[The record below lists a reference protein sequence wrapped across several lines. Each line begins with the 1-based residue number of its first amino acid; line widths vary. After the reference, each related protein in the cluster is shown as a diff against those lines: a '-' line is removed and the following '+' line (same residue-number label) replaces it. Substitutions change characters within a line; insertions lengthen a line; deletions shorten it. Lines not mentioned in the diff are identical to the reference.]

1 MFLNICEF
9 LSLDDAILFSRLLL
23 VYFFHNC
30 VFLLLYLVSI
40 FTNSFFVVQPLP
52 FCSRV
57 CDNSDRLYN
66 FVLWGIALV
75 LEGEIL
81 VWYLWCTN
89 PSLPIVK
96 LLFDVYWLQ
105 ISGDF
110 MTIAS
115 LNAENEIL
123 HTLAFLA
130 GVMIWSQ
137 VCFWHF
143 LLLENIVIFGCIMHN
158 WDHQFYLL
166 HVQLHWDQLECFVIY
181 YSPLSLFDI
190 LCWSITFWNIFFFFI
205 TFWVLEDDGNA
216 FCCFW

>member
-1 MFLNICEF
+1 MKKRIIFFISLFLFYWIDNVSFIRSFSLLF

-40 FTNSFFVVQPLP
+40 FTNAFFFVQPLP

-105 ISGDF
+105 KSGDF
-110 MTIAS
+110 ITIAGF
-115 LNAENEIL
+115 NAENEIL
-123 HTLAFLA
+123 HTLAFN
-130 GVMIWSQ
+130 MRW
-137 VCFWHF
+137 W
-143 LLLENIVIFGCIMHN
+143 
-158 WDHQFYLL
+158 
-166 HVQLHWDQLECFVIY
+166 
-181 YSPLSLFDI
+181 
-190 LCWSITFWNIFFFFI
+190 
-205 TFWVLEDDGNA
+205 
-216 FCCFW
+216 

>member
-1 MFLNICEF
+1 MNLCEF
-9 LSLDDAILFSRLLL
+9 LSLDDVILFSRLLL
-23 VYFFHNC
+23 VFLFLHNC

-66 FVLWGIALV
+66 FVLRSIALV

-81 VWYLWCTN
+81 VWYLWSTN

-105 ISGDF
+105 KSGDF
-110 MTIAS
+110 MTIAGF
-115 LNAENEIL
+115 NAENEIL

-130 GVMIWSQ
+130 GLMIWSQ
-137 VCFWHF
+137 VCFWHSNAEVLFFGIFFSF
-143 LLLENIVIFGCIMHN
+143 LLLFGFWKMMVM
-158 WDHQFYLL
+158 L
-166 HVQLHWDQLECFVIY
+166 FVA
-181 YSPLSLFDI
+181 SDNCAFELSI
-190 LCWSITFWNIFFFFI
+190 
-205 TFWVLEDDGNA
+205 
-216 FCCFW
+216 